1 MVDICVFAICG
12 DTERPASL
20 QQGVWEGGVTVRLE
34 TESRDQV
41 TRVL

>member
-1 MVDICVFAICG
+1 MMYICMFTVCG

-20 QQGVWEGGVTVRLE
+20 QQGVREGGATVRLE
-34 TESRDQV
+34 TESWDQV